1 MRIAKEGLP
10 FILAS
15 ALIGTVLLF
24 LSWIPALL
32 SWIGTAYFVYFF
44 RDPERRISLDPSA
57 IVSGADG
64 RIAAVR
70 TIPENE
76 ISGIEEIRKETGEA
90 KPFHGEALRI
100 SVFLSLFDVHVN
112 RAPMAGRVRSVK
124 YYPGKRYFT
133 FIEKSS
139 LYNQHN
145 AIVIGGSKTR
155 CLIHQIVGPVAR
167 RVVAW
172 LTPGQ
177 EIASGDR
184 IGIMKFGSR
193 LDMYFPKADL
203 TVRVKPGDRV
213 VAGETIVAALK

>member
-1 MRIAKEGLP
+1 MKIAKEGLP
-10 FILAS
+10 YILTS
-15 ALIGTVLLF
+15 GLIGIASLF
-24 LSWIPALL
+24 LSRIPALL
-32 SWIGTAYFVYFF
+32 SFIGMAYFVYFF
-44 RDPERRISLDPSA
+44 RDPERRIPPDPAA

-64 RIAAVR
+64 LIAAVK
-70 TIPENE
+70 TIPEDE
-76 ISGIEEIRKETGEA
+76 ISGIEEIRKETGEE
-90 KPFHGEALRI
+90 KPFRGEALRI
-100 SVFLSLFDVHVN
+100 SIFLSLFDVHVN
-112 RAPMAGRVRSVK
+112 RAPMAGRVRFVK

-133 FIEKSS
+133 FTEKSS
-139 LYNQHN
+139 RYNQHN
-145 AIVIGGSKTR
+145 AILIGGPEIL

-203 TVRVKPGDRV
+203 VVKVKPGDRV

>member
-10 FILAS
+10 FIFAS
-15 ALIGTVLLF
+15 GLIGIVLLF

-32 SWIGTAYFVYFF
+32 AFIVTAHFVYFF
-44 RDPERRISLDPSA
+44 RDPERRVSSDPSV

-64 RIAAVR
+64 LVAAVK
-70 TIPENE
+70 TIPEHE
-76 ISGIEEIRKETGEA
+76 ISGIEDIRKNTGEE
-90 KPFHGEALRI
+90 KPFGGEALRI

-112 RAPMAGRVRSVK
+112 RAPMAGRVRFVK
-124 YYPGKRYFT
+124 YYPGKRHFT
-133 FIEKSS
+133 FTEKSS

-145 AIVIGGSKTR
+145 AIVIAGSGTR

-172 LTPGQ
+172 LVPGQ

-193 LDMYFPKADL
+193 LDMYFPKTDL
-203 TVRVKPGDRV
+203 TVRVKPGERV
-213 VAGETIVAALK
+213 VAGETIVAVLK